1 VNAKAALTT
10 AASRFLLF
18 LPEEEMSS
26 IEVGEPSSFPAYT
39 IYADIARLS
48 QRICFQIEEAHWFY
62 EDFIREINPSV
73 PNLHLRQFIH
83 QLLNHVPRSLI
94 SHIPLWKTETAFTE
108 FMSYK
113 TRVPVRGCIMLNEKM
128 NKCILVKGWKSGA
141 SWSFPR
147 GKIDQ
152 NEDDRDCAIRE
163 TLEETGFDLTGMV
176 GVNDKIDINIRG
188 QDMKLYIAPGV
199 PEDFEFAPRT
209 RKEISVRSG
218 EFS

>member
-1 VNAKAALTT
+1 MTFSLPPPPLSRGINAD
-10 AASRFLLF
+10 
-18 LPEEEMSS
+18 
-26 IEVGEPSSFPAYT
+26 V
-39 IYADIARLS
+39 ARAF

-62 EDFIREINPSV
+62 EDFIREINPNV

-113 TRVPVRGCIMLNEKM
+113 TRVPVRGCIMLNVNM
-128 NKCILVKGWKSGA
+128 DKCILVKGWKSGA

-176 GVNDKIDINIRG
+176 GVDDKIDINIRE

-209 RKEISVRSG
+209 RKEISVRLDEPSCCKCRTNNL
-218 EFS
+218 S